1 MSKKFWQG
9 GPVSKMLKKPRQALR
24 KTLHAVR
31 GRGAELELLA
41 RDLPASLAAMEPG
54 TLVLNRGF
62 PIREGNSSI
71 DFLVLHPTG
80 ELTFVWVKGLCKAET
95 LSKLLPD
102 YDWIQKNRAL
112 WPHLFPQVLS
122 SRSLQMRV
130 WIFALEID
138 PEVQYLLNYLQGIRI
153 QLFQAGIL
161 PERGTWSFR
170 PWEELS
176 KVQGRAPELPSS
188 PSLLSVV
195 PEPAAVS
202 APAPKEEP
210 LLSREELNDLIALPE
225 GERSWNQEDEV
236 TDPFYEL
243 RSDPESF

>member
-1 MSKKFWQG
+1 MSKKFWQRD
-9 GPVSKMLKKPRQALR
+9 PVSKMLKKPRQALR

-31 GRGAELELLA
+31 GRGGELELLS
-41 RDLPASLAAMEPG
+41 RDLPESLVAMERG
-54 TLVLNRGF
+54 TQVLNRGF
-62 PIREGNSSI
+62 PIREGQSTI
-71 DFLVLHPTG
+71 DLLVLSPSG
-80 ELTFVWVKGLCKAET
+80 ELTFVWVKGLCKGET

-122 SRSLQMRV
+122 GRSLPMRV

-153 QLFQAGIL
+153 QLFQAAIH
-161 PERGTWSFR
+161 PEKGTWKFK
-170 PWEELS
+170 PWSELP

-195 PEPAAVS
+195 PEPATVS
-202 APAPKEEP
+202 ASPPKAEP
-210 LLSREELNDLIALPE
+210 LLSREEINDLIALP
-225 GERSWNQEDEV
+225 GEEKPWSQEDEV

-243 RSDPESF
+243 RFDPESF